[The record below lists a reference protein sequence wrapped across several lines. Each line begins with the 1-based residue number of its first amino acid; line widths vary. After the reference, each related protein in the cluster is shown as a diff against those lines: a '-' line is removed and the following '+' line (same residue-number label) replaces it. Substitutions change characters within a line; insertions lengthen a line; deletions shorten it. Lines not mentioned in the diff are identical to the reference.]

1 MAAKNGRR
9 KTGTSLEKS
18 TNGASTARDEVS
30 SAVKDIR
37 ANLAVKAAE
46 RRDELG
52 STGRDLVDAG
62 VPAWTVRAHAVLG
75 HIGGFV
81 LFASLAAVGW
91 TVLIA
96 LVTTLIRIL
105 GVNVVT
111 RIPAAV
117 LGELDVPVEL
127 AASTTDR
134 FLFTWVIPVVFFVL
148 VLAGLTCMALRRL
161 AIWALTW
168 TKRLA
173 LGLFAGYGTN
183 VLVDRRER
191 QAERISSKSVRNAAR
206 QEQVRG
212 KASRETD
219 RINAAAADERL

>member
-1 MAAKNGRR
+1 MATTQGRR
-9 KTGTSLEKS
+9 KNATSAGKS
-18 TNGASTARDEVS
+18 EDVRRTARDEVN
-30 SAVKDIR
+30 SAVSGIR
-37 ANLAVKAAE
+37 AELAAKAAQ

-52 STGRDLVDAG
+52 PTGRELVDAG

-75 HIGGFV
+75 HVGGFV
-81 LFASLAAVGW
+81 LFAGLASVGW
-91 TVLIA
+91 LVLIA
-96 LVTTLIRIL
+96 VVTTLIQIL

-134 FLFTWVIPVVFFVL
+134 FLFTWVIPVLFFVL
-148 VLAGLTCMALRRL
+148 VLAGLTCLLLRRV
-161 AIWALTW
+161 AVWALAW

-183 VLVDRRER
+183 VLEDRRER
-191 QAERISSKSVRNAAR
+191 KARSIGSKSIRTPA
-206 QEQVRG
+206 E
-212 KASRETD
+212 ASWLRSNSQ
-219 RINAAAADERL
+219 RKS